1 MKSKISAILLA
12 VSLIPTLSFA
22 SSKLTYDEAF
32 KTSINN
38 NLSIERGT
46 DVVENI
52 QNTLQTGIPTQSLDQ
67 SGQYYQNESNPVSSI
82 TQSMQYQSLI
92 DNEQISKQSLSI
104 QKDAISI
111 NLKALF
117 IKIQNLEENNKLI
130 NEKITNPTKLVTYI
144 ILIFFLMSSV
154 LNSFFLSPIVGFST
168 SFPK

>member
-1 MKSKISAILLA
+1 MKSKITAILLA

-38 NLSIERGT
+38 NLSIERGA

-52 QNTLQTGIPTQSLDQ
+52 QNTLQTGIPNQSFDQ

-117 IKIQNLEENNKLI
+117 IKIQKRCN
-130 NEKITNPTKLVTYI
+130 
-144 ILIFFLMSSV
+144 
-154 LNSFFLSPIVGFST
+154 
-168 SFPK
+168 